1 MLNFKTQKY
10 IFQIQ
15 KLVKMVNLITTVK
28 MKMEV
33 TKTEIKVRI
42 STTAIDPTNKMLPMV
57 SIIWMTRQEM
67 AVVLEMAMVTE
78 VGDQTVRQGE
88 TMEHQEI
95 KIILQVEVQIENMA
109 IRKMVMVPRHGRLH
123 EKVQTEI
130 TQMELTQVR

>member
-15 KLVKMVNLITTVK
+15 KLVRITVKATVK

-42 STTAIDPTNKMLPMV
+42 STTAIDPTNKMLPMG

-78 VGDQTVRQGE
+78 VADQMVRQE
-88 TMEHQEI
+88 EIMEHQEI
-95 KIILQVEVQIENMA
+95 KIILRVEVQIENMA
-109 IRKMVMVPRHGRLH
+109 IRKMMIVPRPGRLH